1 MRRFRWRFTVPALGV
16 CVLVL
21 TALHAAFAPA
31 ANNRSAAAMPVSS
44 QKVKATVISVTAGKP
59 SELAF
64 KLSKSSMVPA
74 GTVTFKVTNLGVAF
88 HNFKLCT
95 IPVASAVGAKNACI
109 GKATPVLKHGKS
121 ATFTVKLSMAGKYE
135 FLCSVVGHAAAGM
148 KGLLGVGVA
157 VSASEQK
164 IAAKAGS
171 SSGTEG
177 GGGSGGGT
185 GGGSGGGSGGG
196 GSGGAEIGPAVGCPP
211 GVTVKASGN
220 ADADGDELGTEPD
233 DQDGCV

>member
-1 MRRFRWRFTVPALGV
+1 MRHFRWRFTVPALGA

-31 ANNRSAAAMPVSS
+31 AVKRTATAESVSS
-44 QKVKATVISVTAGKP
+44 RKATVITVIAGKP

-64 KLSKSSMVPA
+64 RLSKSSMVP
-74 GTVTFKVTNLGVAF
+74 GGVVTFKVTNVGVAY

-95 IPVASAVGAKNACI
+95 IPVPSAVGARNSCF
-109 GKATPVLKHGKS
+109 GKVTRILKHGKS
-121 ATFTVKLSMAGKYE
+121 ATFTVPLSMAGKYE
-135 FLCSVVGHAAAGM
+135 FLCSVTGHAAGGM

-157 VSASEQK
+157 VTPTEQK
-164 IAAKAGS
+164 IAAHAGGS
-171 SSGTEG
+171 T
-177 GGGSGGGT
+177 GGGSAGG

-211 GVTVKASGN
+211 GVTVKAAGN

>member
-31 ANNRSAAAMPVSS
+31 AVEHAATAESVSNESVSS
-44 QKVKATVISVTAGKP
+44 RTPTVVVVTAGKP

-64 KLSKSSMVPA
+64 KLSKTSMVPA
-74 GTVTFKVTNLGVAF
+74 GPVTFKVTNLGVAL

-95 IPVASAVGAKNACI
+95 IPVPSAVGARNSCI
-109 GKATPVLKHGKS
+109 GKATPILKHGKS
-121 ATFTVKLSMAGKYE
+121 ATFTVMLSMAGKYE

-148 KGLLGVGVA
+148 KGLLGIGVTVA
-157 VSASEQK
+157 ASEQRL
-164 IAAKAGS
+164 AAHAGGS
-171 SSGTEG
+171 SSGG
-177 GGGSGGGT
+177 GGA

-196 GSGGAEIGPAVGCPP
+196 GGGGGGGAEIGPAVGCPP